1 MQWRPEEL
9 GSPILEVLNVRK
21 RTPDGRRVLD
31 GVSFQLRRG
40 QRILIVGSSDAGK
53 STLLRC
59 LAGLSPP
66 DDGVIR
72 FMNEDTSSMRPIG
85 IMPQNVSL
93 LPYLSVADN
102 VAFGMRR
109 RGRPEAEIRSAVH
122 RVLGEF
128 GILKIAHEFP
138 KRLPQECRVAALLAR
153 TIVEPAHLL
162 LFDEPFV
169 RTPPSWRQEFLPSLR
184 TALEERQATAIFTS
198 HDLSD
203 APLLDAAPSLLSDGT
218 IQPVGAKSA

>member
-1 MQWRPEEL
+1 M
-9 GSPILEVLNVRK
+9 LEVLNVRK
-21 RTPDGRRVLD
+21 RSPDGRRVLD
-31 GVSFQLRRG
+31 GVTFQLRRG
-40 QRILIVGSSDAGK
+40 QRILIVGASDAGK

-66 DDGVIR
+66 DDGIIR
-72 FMNEDTSSMRPIG
+72 FLDEDPSMRLLG

-93 LPYLSVADN
+93 LPYLNLADN

-128 GILKIAHEFP
+128 GILKSAHEFP
-138 KRLPQECRVAALLAR
+138 KRLPQEYRVAALLAR
-153 TIVEPAHLL
+153 TIVEPAHLF

-169 RTPPSWRQEFLPSLR
+169 RTSPGWRQEFLPSLR
-184 TALEERQATAIFTS
+184 AALEVRQATAIFTS

-203 APLLDAAPSLLSDGT
+203 ATLLDAAPSLLSDGT